1 MPRPPPLRRHP
12 VTLRV
17 DTLWGIF
24 ALEAHVKIII
34 VGGVAGGMSAATR
47 LRRLDESAEIIV
59 FERGHYVSF
68 ANCGLPY
75 FVGGVIRRRDELL
88 LQTPESLEARF
99 ALDVRI
105 DTEVVHI
112 DRTAQTVSV
121 RNLLTDEESV
131 EHYDRLVLAAGAS
144 ARSGATESTIPT
156 HTLRTV
162 DDVDHINAVL
172 TSVAAASAVV
182 IGGGFIGLEAVENL
196 VQRGVQVTLVQRGPQ
211 IFTPLDPE
219 MAAPVLD
226 RLRER
231 GVDVRLN
238 TTVTGSVASGTV
250 ALSDGTTVPADLVID
265 ASGVRPDVTLAQQ
278 AGLRIGASG
287 GVWVDGTQ
295 ATSDPLIF
303 AVGDGVEKTD
313 AGNGSGTLVTMAGLA
328 NRHGR
333 SVADSIAGTPEQ
345 AAPALGTGILGI
357 FGLTIALVGWNE
369 KRLVAAGRAHRIVHT
384 HPANHAGYFPGA
396 EGMSIKLLID
406 AETDA
411 ILGAQIVGGAGVDK
425 RIDVLAV
432 AMAAGL
438 GASAL
443 TRLELAYA
451 PQYASAKDPINQ
463 LGYVASNLAQ
473 GTSVNLQWHEL
484 EAARAAGAVIVDVRS
499 AGEFAAGSIPGAIN
513 LSLDDLRERLVELPR
528 VPLIVHCQVGQ
539 RGHTAARILTQH
551 GFDVQNLDGGYR
563 TWLAGTVTSPILE
576 RALA

>member
-1 MPRPPPLRRHP
+1 M
-12 VTLRV
+12 
-17 DTLWGIF
+17 
-24 ALEAHVKIII
+24 KIII

-47 LRRLDESAEIIV
+47 LRRLDETAQIIV

-75 FVGGVIRRRDELL
+75 FVGGIIRNRGDLL
-88 LQTPESLEARF
+88 LQTPQSLGARF
-99 ALDVRI
+99 ALDVRV
-105 DTEVVHI
+105 DTEVVRI

-121 RNLLTDEESV
+121 RNVLTGDESI

-144 ARSGATESTIPT
+144 ARSGATGSTIPT
-156 HTLRTV
+156 YTLRTV
-162 DDVDHINAVL
+162 DDVDRITAVL
-172 TSVAAASAVV
+172 AEAGAASAVV
-182 IGGGFIGLEAVENL
+182 MGGGFIGLEAVENL
-196 VQRGVQVTLVQRGPQ
+196 VHRGVHVTLVQRGPQ

-226 RLRER
+226 RVRER

-238 TTVTGSVASGTV
+238 TTVTGTAGAGTV
-250 ALSDGTTVPADLVID
+250 ILSDGTTVPADLVID
-265 ASGVRPDVTLAQQ
+265 ASGVRPDVTLAEQ
-278 AGLRIGASG
+278 AGLRIGESG

-303 AVGDGVEKTD
+303 AVGDGVEKMD
-313 AGNGSGTLVTMAGLA
+313 AVDGSGTLVTMAGLA

-333 SVADSIAGTPEQ
+333 SVADSIAGNTEH

-357 FGLTIALVGWNE
+357 FGLTVALVGWSE
-369 KRLVAAGRAHRIVHT
+369 KRLVAAGRAHRIAHT
-384 HPANHAGYFPGA
+384 HPSNHAGYFPGA

-406 AETDA
+406 AESDA

-463 LGYVASNLAQ
+463 LGYVADNLAQ

-484 EAARAAGAVIVDVRS
+484 EAARAAGAVLVDVRS
-499 AGEFAAGSIPGAIN
+499 AEEFAAGSIPGALN
-513 LSLDDLRERLVELPR
+513 VSLDELRARLFELPR

-539 RGHTAARILTQH
+539 RGHTAARILTES
-551 GFDVQNLDGGYR
+551 GFDAQNLDGGYR
-563 TWLAGTVTSPILE
+563 TWLAGTSSLMASPIAE
-576 RALA
+576 RVLV

>member
-1 MPRPPPLRRHP
+1 MR
-12 VTLRV
+12 
-17 DTLWGIF
+17 
-24 ALEAHVKIII
+24 III

-47 LRRLDESAEIIV
+47 LRRLDETAEIIV

-75 FVGGVIRRRDELL
+75 FVGGVIRTRSDLL
-88 LQTPESLEARF
+88 LQTPGSLGARF

-105 DTEVVHI
+105 DTEVVQI
-112 DRTAQTVSV
+112 DRQAQTVSV
-121 RNLLTDEESV
+121 RNLLTGEESL
-131 EHYDRLVLAAGAS
+131 ESYDRLVLAAGAS
-144 ARSGATESTIPT
+144 ARSGATDSTIPT

-162 DDVDHINAVL
+162 DDVDHITAVL
-172 TSVAAASAVV
+172 GGVETASAVV

-196 VQRGVQVTLVQRGPQ
+196 VHRGVQVTLVQRGNQ

-231 GVDVRLN
+231 GVDVRLG
-238 TTVTGSVASGTV
+238 TVVIGASGQSV
-250 ALSDGTTVPADLVID
+250 MLSDGTTVPADLVID
-265 ASGVRPDVTLAQQ
+265 ASGVRPDVTLAEQ
-278 AGLRIGASG
+278 AGLRIGESG

-295 ATSDPLIF
+295 ATSDPHIF

-313 AGNGSGTLVTMAGLA
+313 AVDGSGTLVTMAGLA

-333 SVADSIAGTPEQ
+333 SVADSIVGTPEQ
-345 AAPALGTGILGI
+345 AEPAVGTGIVGI
-357 FGLTIALVGWNE
+357 FGLTVATVGWGE
-369 KRLVAAGRAHRIVHT
+369 KRLIAAGRAHRIAHT

-406 AETDA
+406 TESDA

-438 GASAL
+438 SASAL

-463 LGYVASNLAQ
+463 LGYVADNLAK

-484 EAARAAGAVIVDVRS
+484 EAARAAGAVLVDVRS
-499 AGEFAAGSIPGAIN
+499 AGEFAAGSIPGALN
-513 LSLDDLRERLVELPR
+513 VSLDELRARLADLPP

-551 GFDVQNLDGGYR
+551 GFDVRNLDGGYR

-576 RALA
+576 RALI

>member
-1 MPRPPPLRRHP
+1 M
-12 VTLRV
+12 
-17 DTLWGIF
+17 
-24 ALEAHVKIII
+24 KIII

-47 LRRLDESAEIIV
+47 LRRLDERAEIIV

-75 FVGGVIRRRDELL
+75 FVGGIIRDRGDLL
-88 LQTPESLEARF
+88 LQTPDSLGARF

-105 DTEVVHI
+105 DTEVMQI
-112 DRTAQTVSV
+112 DRHAQTVSV
-121 RNLLTDEESV
+121 RNLLTGVESV

-144 ARSGATESTIPT
+144 ARSNASGDNTVPT

-162 DDVDHINAVL
+162 DDVDHITAVL
-172 TSVAAASAVV
+172 AQTGAASAVV

-196 VQRGVQVTLVQRGPQ
+196 VHRGVQVTLVQRGPQ

-238 TTVTGSVASGTV
+238 TTVTGASGPSTL
-250 ALSDGTTVPADLVID
+250 LSDGSTVPADLVID
-265 ASGVRPDVTLAQQ
+265 ASGVRPEVALAAQ
-278 AGLRIGASG
+278 AGLRIGGSG
-287 GVWVDGTQ
+287 GIWVDGTQ
-295 ATSDPLIF
+295 ATSDPRIF

-313 AGNGSGTLVTMAGLA
+313 AVSGAGTLVTMAGLA

-345 AAPALGTGILGI
+345 ATPALGTGILGI
-357 FGLTIALVGWNE
+357 FGLTVAVVGWSE
-369 KRLVAAGRAHRIVHT
+369 KRLVAAGRAHRIAHT

-406 AETDA
+406 AESDA

-438 GASAL
+438 SASAL

-463 LGYVASNLAQ
+463 LGYVASNLAE

-484 EAARAAGAVIVDVRS
+484 EAARANGAVLIDVRS
-499 AGEFAAGSIPGAIN
+499 AGEFAAGSIPGALN
-513 LSLDDLRERLVELPR
+513 VSLDELRGRLDELPR

-539 RGHTAARILTQH
+539 RGHTAARVLAQN
-551 GFDVQNLDGGYR
+551 GFDVQNLDGGHR
-563 TWLAGTVTSPILE
+563 TWLAGTSSLVVSPITE
-576 RALA
+576 RVLA

>member
-1 MPRPPPLRRHP
+1 M
-12 VTLRV
+12 
-17 DTLWGIF
+17 
-24 ALEAHVKIII
+24 KIII

-75 FVGGVIRRRDELL
+75 FVGGIIRDRGDLL
-88 LQTPESLEARF
+88 LQTPESLGARF
-99 ALDVRI
+99 ALDVRV
-105 DTEVVHI
+105 DTEVVQI
-112 DRTAQTVSV
+112 DRKAQTVTV
-121 RNLLTDEESV
+121 RDLLTDETSV

-144 ARSGATESTIPT
+144 ARSNASEDSTVPT

-162 DDVDHINAVL
+162 DDVDHITAVL
-172 TSVAAASAVV
+172 ASVAAASAVV

-196 VQRGVQVTLVQRGPQ
+196 VHRGVHVTLVQRGPQ

-238 TTVTGSVASGTV
+238 ATVTGTSALGIM
-250 ALSDGTTVPADLVID
+250 LSDGSTVPADLVID
-265 ASGVRPDVTLAQQ
+265 ASGVRPDVTLAAQ
-278 AGLRIGASG
+278 AGLRIGESG
-287 GVWVDGTQ
+287 GIWVDGTQ
-295 ATSDPLIF
+295 ATSDPHIF

-313 AGNGSGTLVTMAGLA
+313 AVSGSGTLVTMAGLA

-333 SVADSIAGTPEQ
+333 SVADSIAGTPGQ
-345 AAPALGTGILGI
+345 AAPALGTSIVAI
-357 FGLTIALVGWNE
+357 FGLTVALVGWSE
-369 KRLVAAGRAHRIVHT
+369 KRLVEAGLAHRIAHT

-406 AETDA
+406 AESDA
-411 ILGAQIVGGAGVDK
+411 ILGAQIVGGSGVDK

-438 GASAL
+438 SASAL

-463 LGYVASNLAQ
+463 LGYVASNLAE

-484 EAARAAGAVIVDVRS
+484 AAARAHGAVLVDVRS
-499 AGEFAAGSIPGAIN
+499 AGEFAAGSIPDALN
-513 LSLDDLRERLVELPR
+513 VSLDDLRARLDELPR

-539 RGHTAARILTQH
+539 RGHTAARILTQN
-551 GFDVQNLDGGYR
+551 GFDVRNLDGGYR
-563 TWLAGTVTSPILE
+563 TWLAGTSSLVVSPIAE
-576 RALA
+576 RVLV

>member
-1 MPRPPPLRRHP
+1 M
-12 VTLRV
+12 
-17 DTLWGIF
+17 
-24 ALEAHVKIII
+24 KIII

-75 FVGGVIRRRDELL
+75 FVGGVIRNRDELL

-105 DTEVVHI
+105 DTEVVQI
-112 DRTAQTVSV
+112 DRAAQTVSV
-121 RNLLTDEESV
+121 RNLVTGEHSV
-131 EHYDRLVLAAGAS
+131 EGYDRLVLAAGAS
-144 ARSGATESTIPT
+144 ARSAAIDDTAIPT

-162 DDVDHINAVL
+162 DDVDHITAVL
-172 TSVAAASAVV
+172 AETSGACAVV
-182 IGGGFIGLEAVENL
+182 VGGGFIGLEAVENL
-196 VQRGVQVTLVQRGPQ
+196 VHRGVHVTLVQRGPQ

-231 GVDVRLN
+231 GVDVRLG
-238 TTVTGSVASGTV
+238 TTVVGSAAPGTV

-265 ASGVRPDVTLAQQ
+265 ASGVRPDVTLAEQ
-278 AGLRIGASG
+278 AGLRIGRSG

-295 ATSDPLIF
+295 ATSDPHIF
-303 AVGDGVEKTD
+303 AVGDGVEKAD
-313 AGNGSGTLVTMAGLA
+313 AVNGSGTLVTMAGLA

-333 SVADSIAGTPEQ
+333 SVADSIAGTAEQ
-345 AAPALGTGILGI
+345 AAPAVGAGILGI
-357 FGLTIALVGWNE
+357 FGLTVALVGWSE
-369 KRLVAAGRAHRIVHT
+369 KRLVEAGRAHRIVHT
-384 HPANHAGYFPGA
+384 HPANHAGYYPGA

-406 AETDA
+406 AESDA

-425 RIDVLAV
+425 RIDVIAV

-438 GASAL
+438 SASAL

-463 LGYVASNLAQ
+463 LGYVADNLAR

-484 EAARAAGAVIVDVRS
+484 AAARAAGAVLVDVRS
-499 AGEFAAGSIPGAIN
+499 AGEFATGSIPGAIN
-513 LSLDDLRERLVELPR
+513 LSLEDLRERLVELPR

-563 TWLAGTVTSPILE
+563 TWLAGTSNLVVSPTVE
-576 RALA
+576 RVPV

>member
-1 MPRPPPLRRHP
+1 M
-12 VTLRV
+12 
-17 DTLWGIF
+17 
-24 ALEAHVKIII
+24 KIII

-75 FVGGVIRRRDELL
+75 FVGGVIRDRSDLL
-88 LQTPESLEARF
+88 LQTPESLGARF
-99 ALDVRI
+99 ALDVRV
-105 DTEVVHI
+105 DTEVVQI
-112 DRTAQTVSV
+112 DRAAQTVTV
-121 RNLLTDEESV
+121 HNLLTDETSV

-144 ARSGATESTIPT
+144 ARSGATDRTIPT
-156 HTLRTV
+156 YTLRTV
-162 DDVDHINAVL
+162 DDVDHITGVL
-172 TSVAAASAVV
+172 AGVQAQAGEASAVV

-196 VQRGVQVTLVQRGPQ
+196 VHRGVHVTLVQRGPQ
-211 IFTPLDPE
+211 LFTPLDPE

-226 RLRER
+226 RVRER

-238 TTVTGSVASGTV
+238 TIVTGHFGDSVT
-250 ALSDGTTVPADLVID
+250 LSDGTTVTADLVID
-265 ASGVRPDVTLAQQ
+265 ASGVRPDVTLAVQ
-278 AGLRIGASG
+278 AGLRIGDSG

-313 AGNGSGTLVTMAGLA
+313 AVNGSGTLVTMAGLA

-333 SVADSIAGTPEQ
+333 SVADSIAGTEEQ
-345 AAPALGTGILGI
+345 AAPALGTGILGL
-357 FGLTIALVGWNE
+357 FDLTVATVGWNE
-369 KRLVAAGRAHRIVHT
+369 KRLVAAGRAHRIAHT
-384 HPANHAGYFPGA
+384 HPTNHAGYFPGS

-406 AETDA
+406 ADTDA
-411 ILGAQIVGGAGVDK
+411 ILGAQIVGGSGVDK

-463 LGYVASNLAQ
+463 LGYVAANLAQ

-484 EAARAAGAVIVDVRS
+484 EAARLHGAVLVDVRS
-499 AGEFAAGSIPGAIN
+499 PGEFAAGSIPGALN
-513 LSLDDLRERLVELPR
+513 LSLDELRDRLDELPR

-539 RGHTAARILTQH
+539 RGHTAARILMQH
-551 GFDVQNLDGGYR
+551 GFDVRNLDGGYR
-563 TWLAGTVTSPILE
+563 TWLAGTSSLVVSPIAE
-576 RALA
+576 RVLV